1 VMANAL
7 EVINTDPNVRS
18 IFINIFGGITRGDEV
33 AKGIVDALGRVT
45 IKAPIVIRID
55 GTNADE
61 GRRILSA
68 HESDRLISQPT
79 MLEAARKVVEV
90 ARLAGVRA

>member
-1 VMANAL
+1 VAN
-7 EVINTDPNVRS
+7 
-18 IFINIFGGITRGDEV
+18 
-33 AKGIVDALGRVT
+33 GIVDALGRVE

-61 GRRILSA
+61 GRRILKA

-79 MLEAARKVVEV
+79 MLEAARKAVEV
-90 ARLAGVRA
+90 AKTAGAPV